1 MSVQKSIPIQGSSL
15 GAAGLTSAPSLRA
28 TINTTSNW
36 TVPTGVKAIMFVLA
50 GGGGGGSA
58 RVGDGGAGGSA
69 GGVLIRTV
77 PVTPGS
83 TLGITIGAGGNGATS
98 GNNNNGNAGGSSS
111 ISVGNLLFT
120 IAGASKYT
128 DSSGW
133 GHYAGS
139 AGANFSVNSNVAGT
153 PAITPAVDT
162 NFVLEITP
170 TIDVINGG
178 NNRVNTMGPSETNSS
193 PGMGSGSFRGTL
205 FNLTPV
211 FNGNQTPIQRSNYNV
226 GSNNNINNSFSFGG
240 GGAPSAIY
248 TNYSNRWVDVFT
260 PTHGEGGLVGG
271 GGASYSGTGYA
282 GRGGAGMGGLGGSA
296 NLSGGWRGGGGGGG
310 LTGAGNTAN
319 TASGGNGGTGG
330 GGGGGA
336 GSNGNGGSGGAGA
349 CLIYY

>member
-1 MSVQKSIPIQGSSL
+1 MSVQKSIPLQGASL
-15 GAAGLTSAPSLRA
+15 GAAGVSNAPTLRA

-58 RVGDGGAGGSA
+58 RAGDGGAGGGA
-69 GGVLIRTV
+69 GGVLIRAV

-83 TLGITIGAGGNGATS
+83 NLGITIGAGGTGATS
-98 GNNNNGNAGGSSS
+98 GNNDNGNAGGSSS
-111 ISVGNLLFT
+111 ISVGNILFT
-120 IAGASKYT
+120 IAGATKYT
-128 DSSGW
+128 TISGY
-133 GHYAGS
+133 GQYAGT
-139 AGANFSVNSNVAGT
+139 AGSTVNINSNTAGT
-153 PAITPAVDT
+153 APIVPTINT
-162 NFVLEITP
+162 NFVLEIAPILDTLQS
-170 TIDVINGG
+170 G
-178 NNRVNTMGPSETNSS
+178 NDRTNTMGPGSINSTPS
-193 PGMGSGSFRGTL
+193 MGSGSYRGSL
-205 FNLTPV
+205 FGLAPV
-211 FNGNQTPIQRSNYNV
+211 YNGNQTPRQRTNFV
-226 GSNNNINNSFSFGG
+226 ISNNNQINSTFSFGG
-240 GGAPSAIY
+240 GGAPSAPY
-248 TNYSNRWVDVFT
+248 NNFSNRWVDIYT

-271 GGASYSGTGYA
+271 GGASYNSTGYA

-336 GSNGNGGSGGAGA
+336 GSNGNAGSGGAGA